1 MSASRLHSV
10 IAPTNN
16 KKNDIIHLLK
26 VNDISSL
33 SIIVPRPRSLFGH
46 MISIAKLFGSG
57 NENVVGLFSSLDPF
71 VYFGHVV
78 SFVIN

>member
-1 MSASRLHSV
+1 MSAPRLHSLM
-10 IAPTNN
+10 APTNN
-16 KKNDIIHLLK
+16 KKNEIIHLLK
-26 VNDISSL
+26 VNDISIL
-33 SIIVPRPRSLFGH
+33 SIIVPRLCRLFGH

-57 NENVVGLFSSLDPF
+57 NENVVGLFSSSDPF